1 MPVLKRFTFLLT
13 LGLFILTGC
22 VVPPSLSIDSNSE
35 PSISQGESSIDLKAY
50 FDVVSMTKQ
59 FNAAPRNAVIQ
70 VRLRGSTLTESM
82 IIQGISLIAND
93 FYEAEVATIGVLRV
107 ELTIQVFDVSQA
119 LNSSPTFGDAL
130 FMINETETLIGIQ
143 LKEARIV
150 LA

>member
-1 MPVLKRFTFLLT
+1 MQVLKRFTFFLT

-93 FYEAEVATIGVLRV
+93 FYEAEVATIGVHRV
-107 ELTIQVFDVSQA
+107 ELTIQVFDVGQA

-143 LKEARIV
+143 LKDARIV

>member
-22 VVPPSLSIDSNSE
+22 VVPPSLSLNSNSE
-35 PSISQGESSIDLKAY
+35 PSTSQGETSLDLKAY

-130 FMINETETLIGIQ
+130 FMINETETLIGIK

>member
-22 VVPPSLSIDSNSE
+22 VVPPSLSLNSTSE
-35 PSISQGESSIDLKAY
+35 PSTSQGESSLDLNAY

-59 FNAAPRNAVIQ
+59 FNVAPRNAVIQ

-143 LKEARIV
+143 LTEARIV

>member
-22 VVPPSLSIDSNSE
+22 VVPPSLSLNSISE
-35 PSISQGESSIDLKAY
+35 PSISQGETSLDLKAY

-93 FYEAEVATIGVLRV
+93 FYEAEVATIGVHRV

>member
-1 MPVLKRFTFLLT
+1 MPVLKRFTFFLT

>member
-1 MPVLKRFTFLLT
+1 MPVLKRFTFFLT

-93 FYEAEVATIGVLRV
+93 FYEAEVATIGVHRV